1 MEYFFIMLIT
11 LVYYIIGFFV
21 VWRISKR
28 TKKKWVVGLL
38 IFIVAVLPIWDWLLG
53 IIVYYPA
60 CLIVPK
66 VAVYETAETDGI
78 YYKGIHDYIYEL
90 ERQTNDQPLPER
102 IRVGS
107 LYDDFGK
114 GYQYAESRVVEK
126 HDSMDHRKSIPPV
139 YYRCTPLPKDAKKP
153 AFQPTSCI
161 PIDQPTSHFMVKVS
175 EINFGTTTVEVKKII
190 DRTTS
195 KLMAEYN
202 GVVRS
207 SSHIGFP
214 FFFWFYRPSGSLDYI
229 YCPAEQYING
239 VPVHFHDFEYTVL
252 KPKI

>member
-1 MEYFFIMLIT
+1 
-11 LVYYIIGFFV
+11 
-21 VWRISKR
+21 
-28 TKKKWVVGLL
+28 
-38 IFIVAVLPIWDWLLG
+38 
-53 IIVYYPA
+53 
-60 CLIVPK
+60 
-66 VAVYETAETDGI
+66 
-78 YYKGIHDYIYEL
+78 
-90 ERQTNDQPLPER
+90 
-102 IRVGS
+102 
-107 LYDDFGK
+107 
-114 GYQYAESRVVEK
+114 
-126 HDSMDHRKSIPPV
+126 MDHRKSIPPV